1 MLVFRHNRGCAV
13 AKISVLPDHI
23 ASQIAAGEVIE
34 RPASVVKEFVENSID
49 AGASK
54 IEVTIS
60 LDCRD
65 IRVADNGCGMEADDA
80 ALAFQRHATSK
91 LKSADDLWR
100 LDSLGFRGEALPS
113 IASVSHMTCTT
124 RQTEAMSGYR
134 VQYQDGNISVSETG
148 CAPGTVMEVTDLFY
162 NVPARL
168 SFLKKPATEFGH
180 IQETVQALAIA
191 HPHIAFTLV
200 KQDEVVLRSLG
211 SGDLSRA
218 VVEVGHFS
226 GRESLIEV
234 TAGDADSEIQLHGY
248 IARPL
253 HFRGDRK
260 GILTVVNKRPVR
272 CALTYR
278 ALDYAYSDL
287 IPRGKSPLA
296 VMTMRINPAK
306 VDVNVHPSKKELR
319 YTEGNETY
327 ITVQR
332 AIAGALREA
341 TRHQSHRVESERFAE
356 SVAYAS
362 APSARSYQVQ
372 EAFPAEPL
380 HAVQEGTDVSIS
392 VIEQT
397 PLARS
402 FESQPYVAPQN
413 INAHFRTEQVR
424 EHSDVKQEV
433 KQIDFVEDLRLAK
446 AASRGGVAGTD
457 VKEDGAGNEFGLLTD
472 LPADWRI
479 AGYIHNTYIFI
490 ETAEG
495 MEIVEQHIAHERT
508 LYERILARQTV
519 RGRVTDEVQT
529 FLVSQPLDLSP
540 EQKALL
546 DENFELLNNLGFD
559 FKRDVDGSVAAT
571 QVPLELVGKNYGVV
585 IQDLLGQISGADKAD
600 LQLEA
605 SKSLA
610 CQAAVKN
617 GMSLSP
623 DALKKLLIDWLNTP
637 RNDTCPHGRPIRMR
651 YSMDRLF
658 QIFHP

>member
-1 MLVFRHNRGCAV
+1 V

-49 AGASK
+49 AGATK

-113 IASVSHMTCTT
+113 IASVSHMSCTT
-124 RQTEAMSGYR
+124 RQADAVSGCR
-134 VQYQDGNISVSETG
+134 VQYDDGVITVTETG

-180 IQETVQALAIA
+180 IQETVQALAVA

-200 KQDEVVLRSLG
+200 KQDEVVMRSFG
-211 SGDLSRA
+211 SGDLSRV
-218 VVEVGHFS
+218 VVEVGHFT
-226 GRESLIEV
+226 GRENLIEV
-234 TAGDADSEIQLHGY
+234 KHGDAGSEIQLHGY

-260 GILTVVNKRPVR
+260 GILTVVNNRPVR
-272 CALTYR
+272 CSLTYR

-319 YTEGNETY
+319 YTDGNDTY

-341 TRHQSHRVESERFAE
+341 TRHQGARVESERFAE
-356 SVAYAS
+356 SVAYAGGS
-362 APSARSYQVQ
+362 SPPRSYLVQ
-372 EAFPAEPL
+372 ESFVSESPSVVREGAEV
-380 HAVQEGTDVSIS
+380 AIS
-392 VIEQT
+392 VIEQS
-397 PLARS
+397 PAARS
-402 FESQPYVAPQN
+402 FDGSSAGDDSSLAAPHN
-413 INAHFRTEQVR
+413 LNAHFRTEQVR
-424 EHSDVKQEV
+424 ERLDV
-433 KQIDFVEDLRLAK
+433 KQIDFVEDLRLSK
-446 AASRGGVAGTD
+446 AAPVARSGQPGSNVQT
-457 VKEDGAGNEFGLLTD
+457 EPADGGLLTD
-472 LPADWRI
+472 LPTDWRI

-529 FLVSQPLDLSP
+529 FLVSHALDLSP

-546 DENFELLNNLGFD
+546 DENFDLLNNLGFD

-571 QVPLELVGKNYGVV
+571 QVPLELVGKNYCVV
-585 IQDLLGQISGADKAD
+585 IQDLLDQISGVDKAD

-605 SKSLA
+605 TKSLA

-623 DALKKLLIDWLNTP
+623 DALRKLLIDWLNTP